1 MCELLVAAFETPRP
15 FRDLA
20 PVAAGLEELGVAGF
34 GWGVAWLDESEGSGA
49 VRAVKG
55 LGRFREEGRRKS
67 ALLTQESRRFIV
79 HLRRPS
85 QLSTIQ
91 IEDTQPFLDGDRS
104 AWCHNGYLARAEELR
119 PQFDARLHGRADSEV
134 GWQFFLDR
142 RAEGD
147 DPLEALRAV
156 DDAFGGRVNLAYLGA
171 DADLSVFSRND
182 TNRFWRFF
190 LDDGQMAATD
200 LHSADS
206 SLFDFVVPRASD
218 RELLVPG
225 SAVRLAGPGAPDR
238 EPAQGTQ
245 AA

>member
-15 FRDLA
+15 FRALA
-20 PVAAGLEELGVAGF
+20 PIAAGLEELGVAGF
-34 GWGVAWLDESEGSGA
+34 GWGVAWLDEPAGT

-55 LGRFREEGRRKS
+55 LGRFREEGRETS
-67 ALLTQESRRFIV
+67 LPTQESRRFVV

-91 IEDTQPFLDGDRS
+91 MADTQPFLDGDRS

-119 PQFDARLHGRADSEV
+119 PQFAPRLHGRADSEV

-142 RAEGD
+142 MAEGSS
-147 DPLEALRAV
+147 PLEALRAV
-156 DDAFGGRVNLAYLGA
+156 DDAFGGKVNLAYLGH
-171 DADLSVFSRND
+171 DGDLSIFSRND
-182 TNRFWRFF
+182 TNRFWRFS
-190 LDDGQMAATD
+190 LDGGEMAATD

-206 SLFDFVVPRASD
+206 SLFDFVVPRATD

-225 SAVRLAGPGAPDR
+225 RAMRLAGPGAPDR
-238 EPAQGTQ
+238 EPAEGSR